1 MLNAL
6 GKAIGAGL
14 GTGLS
19 PIAPGTVGSLA
30 AVAIYYFIAL
40 AVGSLSLYFLVALVI
55 GGSAIGVWAT
65 GLLVTEDESDPGR
78 AVWDEFVGMWITCL
92 FLPPTI
98 LWLALAFVLFRV
110 FDVLK
115 PWPAN
120 VMERLPRGWGIMADD
135 VVAGLY
141 GAVLLNVAHLAWRY
155 SQAAWGS

>member
-1 MLNAL
+1 MLNAF
-6 GKAIGAGL
+6 GRAIGAGF

-30 AVAIYYFIAL
+30 AVAIYYLITL
-40 AVGSLSLYFLVALVI
+40 AAGSLSLYFLAALII
-55 GGSAIGVWAT
+55 GGLAIGVWAT
-65 GLLVTEDESDPGR
+65 GLLVTEDEADPGR

-98 LWLALAFVLFRV
+98 IWLALAFVFFRV
-110 FDVLK
+110 FDVIK

-135 VVAGLY
+135 VVAGIY
-141 GAVLLNVAHLAWRY
+141 GAVLLNIAYFAWRL
-155 SQAAWGS
+155 WG